1 MCALCASGGMW
12 RMKREALIRELR
24 ALSRKRN
31 LQFEVFTDRGKG
43 SHYRV
48 RLGEKITTIQSG
60 ELSALMV
67 RTIKKQLGVE

>member
-1 MCALCASGGMW
+1 
-12 RMKREALIRELR
+12 MKREALIRELR

-48 RLGEKITTIQSG
+48 GLGEKITTIQSG

>member
-1 MCALCASGGMW
+1 
-12 RMKREALIRELR
+12 MKREALIRELR
-24 ALSRKRN
+24 ALARKRN

-48 RLGEKITTIQSG
+48 RLGERISTIQSG

-67 RTIKKQLGVE
+67 RTIKKQLGVD

>member
-1 MCALCASGGMW
+1 
-12 RMKREALIRELR
+12 MKREALIRELR